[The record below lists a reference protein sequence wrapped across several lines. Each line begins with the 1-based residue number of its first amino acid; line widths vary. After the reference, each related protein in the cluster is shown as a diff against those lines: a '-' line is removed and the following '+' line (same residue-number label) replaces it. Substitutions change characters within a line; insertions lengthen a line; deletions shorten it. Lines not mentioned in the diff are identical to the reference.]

1 MPPLDFRTLAC
12 NILDAAKSCFG
23 EDVLYVPKVGTPLNI
38 RGIFDNQFE
47 QIDPDTEIVIS
58 SNQPT
63 LGIKLNDL
71 PLPPAKG
78 DKVFVRDIEYRIV
91 DSQEDGV
98 AGSLLFLHKTGC

>member
-1 MPPLDFRTLAC
+1 MPRDFRDLAC
-12 NILDAAKSCFG
+12 NILDACKACFG
-23 EDVLYVPKVGTPLNI
+23 ESVKYVPKVGAPFDI

-47 QIDPDTEIVIS
+47 QVDPDTEIVVA

-63 LGIKLNDL
+63 LGIKLADL

-78 DKVFVRDIEYRIV
+78 DKVFVRDLEYRVI

-98 AGSLLFLHKTGC
+98 AGAVLFLHRTGC